1 MSNAKFSETLGYGWI
16 VVAVAFFLSAI
27 SFGTLASVGIFLK
40 PLIAEFGW
48 SRGNLSLG
56 YTAIAFASAVTGIL
70 WSIIVDRHGSRWVVL
85 FCAIAIG
92 IPLLLLSRIELLAEF
107 YVYYFLFGALGHAAV
122 TGPLW
127 VCVGLWFKNN
137 VGLALGL
144 TFSGSAIGQGVV
156 PYIAR
161 YLIDNFGWETAYST
175 LGMAYM
181 ILAIPIALLVRDNP
195 QRREIQSNPS
205 LNQKE
210 DTSILLPPVIVVTW
224 ISLAVIFCCIAMS
237 VVVVHLVPLLTD
249 FGITSEDAVV
259 IFMTLM
265 FAGAI
270 GRILG
275 GKLADLVGPLK
286 SYIVMS
292 LLQTSVVF
300 IFPHI
305 QSHFLF
311 YVIAIVFGIAFSGVM
326 ASFLVCI
333 RMMVPAGILARSM
346 AVVGMFGW
354 FGMGL
359 GGWLG
364 GLIFDLTGSYH
375 WSFATGSISGIVNL
389 LILFFFYIYIRRH
402 RLNRNGN
409 SGRINSR

>member
-1 MSNAKFSETLGYGWI
+1 

-56 YTAIAFASAVTGIL
+56 YTAIAFASAVAGIL
-70 WSIIVDRHGSRWVVL
+70 WSIIVDRHGSRWVAL
-85 FCAIAIG
+85 FGAIAMG

-127 VCVGLWFKNN
+127 ACVGLWFKNN

-144 TFSGSAIGQGVV
+144 TFSGSAIGQGLV

-181 ILAIPIALLVRDNP
+181 ILAIPVALLVRDNP
-195 QRREIQSNPS
+195 QRKKIQSNPS

-210 DTSILLPPVIVVTW
+210 EASILLPPVIVVTW

-237 VVVVHLVPLLTD
+237 VVIVHLVPLLTD
-249 FGITSEDAVV
+249 YGITSENAVV

-265 FAGAI
+265 FAGAF

-311 YVIAIVFGIAFSGVM
+311 YVVAIFFGIAFSGVM

-333 RMMVPAGILARSM
+333 RMMVPAGVLARSM
-346 AVVGMFGW
+346 AVVAMFGW

-364 GLIFDLTGSYH
+364 GLIFDLTGSY
-375 WSFATGSISGIVNL
+375 
-389 LILFFFYIYIRRH
+389 
-402 RLNRNGN
+402 
-409 SGRINSR
+409 

>member
-1 MSNAKFSETLGYGWI
+1 MSNAKFSETPGYGWI

-40 PLIAEFGW
+40 PLISEFGW

-85 FCAIAIG
+85 FGAIAMG

-127 VCVGLWFKNN
+127 VCVGLWFKDN

-210 DTSILLPPVIVVTW
+210 DTSILFPPVIVVTW

-326 ASFLVCI
+326 ASFLVCV
-333 RMMVPAGILARSM
+333 RMMVPAGVLARSM

>member
-1 MSNAKFSETLGYGWI
+1 MSNAKFSETPGYGWI

-85 FCAIAIG
+85 FGAIAMG
-92 IPLLLLSRIELLAEF
+92 IPLLLLSRIELLSEF

-210 DTSILLPPVIVVTW
+210 DTSILFPPVIVVTW

-305 QSHFLF
+305 QTHFLF
-311 YVIAIVFGIAFSGVM
+311 YVVAIVFGIAFSGVM

-333 RMMVPAGILARSM
+333 RMMVPAGVLARSM

>member
-1 MSNAKFSETLGYGWI
+1 MANAKFSETPGYGWI
-16 VVAVAFFLSAI
+16 VVAVAFFLSAL
-27 SFGTLASVGIFLK
+27 SFGTMASVGIFLK

-48 SRGNLSLG
+48 SRGKLSFG
-56 YTAIAFASAVTGIL
+56 YTAIAFASALAGIL
-70 WSIIVDRHGSRWVVL
+70 WSIIVDRHGSRWVAL
-85 FCAIAIG
+85 FGAIAMG
-92 IPLLLLSRIELLAEF
+92 IPLLLLSRIEHLAEF
-107 YVYYFLFGALGHAAV
+107 YVYYFLFGALGQAAV

-127 VCVGLWFKNN
+127 ACVGLWFKNN

-181 ILAIPIALLVRDNP
+181 ILAIPVALLVRDNP
-195 QRREIQSNPS
+195 QRKEIQSNPS

-210 DTSILLPPVIVVTW
+210 DASILLPPVIVVTW

-249 FGITSEDAVV
+249 YGITSENAVV

-265 FAGAI
+265 FAGAF

-275 GKLADLVGPLK
+275 GKLADIVGPLK

-292 LLQTSVVF
+292 LLQTSVIF

-311 YVIAIVFGIAFSGVM
+311 YVVAIVFGIAF
-326 ASFLVCI
+326 
-333 RMMVPAGILARSM
+333 
-346 AVVGMFGW
+346 
-354 FGMGL
+354 
-359 GGWLG
+359 
-364 GLIFDLTGSYH
+364 
-375 WSFATGSISGIVNL
+375 
-389 LILFFFYIYIRRH
+389 
-402 RLNRNGN
+402 
-409 SGRINSR
+409 

>member
-1 MSNAKFSETLGYGWI
+1 MSNAKFSETPGYGWI

-70 WSIIVDRHGSRWVVL
+70 WSIIVDRHGARWVAL
-85 FCAIAIG
+85 FGAIAMG

-137 VGLALGL
+137 VGLALGV

-161 YLIDNFGWETAYST
+161 YLIDKFDWETAYST

-195 QRREIQSNPS
+195 QRKEIQSNPS

-210 DTSILLPPVIVVTW
+210 GASILLPPVIVVTW

-249 FGITSEDAVV
+249 YGITSEDAVV

-265 FAGAI
+265 FAGAF

-292 LLQTSVVF
+292 LLQTSVIF

-311 YVIAIVFGIAFSGVM
+311 YVVAIVFGIAFSGVM

-333 RMMVPAGILARSM
+333 RMMVPAGVLARSM
-346 AVVGMFGW
+346 AVVAMFGW

-402 RLNRNGN
+402 RLNRNGYSAN
-409 SGRINSR
+409 HYSK

>member
-1 MSNAKFSETLGYGWI
+1 MSNAKFSETPGYGWI

-85 FCAIAIG
+85 FGAIAIG

-144 TFSGSAIGQGVV
+144 TFSGSAIGQGIV

-195 QRREIQSNPS
+195 QRKEIQSNPS

-265 FAGAI
+265 FAGAF

-311 YVIAIVFGIAFSGVM
+311 YVVAIVFGIAFSGVM
-326 ASFLVCI
+326 ASFLVCV
-333 RMMVPAGILARSM
+333 RMMVPAGVLARSM
-346 AVVGMFGW
+346 AVVAMFGW

-402 RLNRNGN
+402 RLNGNGYSAN
-409 SGRINSR
+409 HYSK

>member
-1 MSNAKFSETLGYGWI
+1 MSNAKFSETPGYGWI

-70 WSIIVDRHGSRWVVL
+70 WSIIVDRHGSRWVAL
-85 FCAIAIG
+85 FGAIAMG

-195 QRREIQSNPS
+195 QRKEIQSNPS

-265 FAGAI
+265 FAGAF

-311 YVIAIVFGIAFSGVM
+311 YVVAIVFGIAFSGVM
-326 ASFLVCI
+326 ASFLVCV
-333 RMMVPAGILARSM
+333 RMMVPAGVLARSM

-389 LILFFFYIYIRRH
+389 IILFFFYIYISRH
-402 RLNRNGN
+402 RLNGNGYSTNHN
-409 SGRINSR
+409 SK

>member
-85 FCAIAIG
+85 FGAIAMG

-210 DTSILLPPVIVVTW
+210 DTSILFPPVIVVTW

-333 RMMVPAGILARSM
+333 RMMVPAGVLARSM

>member
-85 FCAIAIG
+85 FGAIAMG
-92 IPLLLLSRIELLAEF
+92 IPLLLLSRIELLSEF

-311 YVIAIVFGIAFSGVM
+311 YAVAIVFGIAFSGVM

>member
-1 MSNAKFSETLGYGWI
+1 MSNAKFSETPGYGWI

-85 FCAIAIG
+85 FGAIAMG

-156 PYIAR
+156 PYITR

-210 DTSILLPPVIVVTW
+210 DTSILFPPVIVVTW

-311 YVIAIVFGIAFSGVM
+311 YVVAIVFGIAFSGVM

>member
-1 MSNAKFSETLGYGWI
+1 MSNAKFSETPGYGWI

-85 FCAIAIG
+85 FGAIAMG

-326 ASFLVCI
+326 ASFLVCV
-333 RMMVPAGILARSM
+333 RMMVPAGVLARSM

>member
-1 MSNAKFSETLGYGWI
+1 MSNAKFSETPGYGWI

-85 FCAIAIG
+85 FGAIAMG

-195 QRREIQSNPS
+195 QRKEIQSNPS

-326 ASFLVCI
+326 ASFLVCV
-333 RMMVPAGILARSM
+333 RMMVPAGVLARSM